1 MRFFSA
7 SQVCDHYNALSY
19 QPVRSLMDVVDTHDC
34 SVASKPEMRH
44 PSSAWWTQRYCV
56 FWDEGFSVC
65 YCRGDGRSRTIHVSF
80 CSRDSSPALTMAALI
95 RLSTSLIRTSDN
107 EKKKNLHWAIQFPSS
122 TWVKYIQQRTRI
134 KDVCHVKIK
143 RTWTSGRTVDIHP
156 LLVTQ
161 QNHDRLMNSV
171 STNRWGW

>member
-1 MRFFSA
+1 MWLIHTTALLLQNLRCVIHRQLGELKDIAVFEMK
-7 SQVCDHYNALSY
+7 SQIS
-19 QPVRSLMDVVDTHDC
+19 VR
-34 SVASKPEMRH
+34 
-44 PSSAWWTQRYCV
+44 
-56 FWDEGFSVC
+56 

-122 TWVKYIQQRTRI
+122 TRVKYIQQRTRI

-156 LLVTQ
+156 LLITQ